1 MDEMRRALPWYMDW
15 IYRIREYEWEKYKSR
30 RASRLERRD
39 CTIISSS
46 CNGTVMYHD
55 LGLPYLSP
63 TINLCIDAED
73 FIKMA
78 EHLEW
83 YMNGQII
90 EAKEEL
96 PYPVGMLYDVRIQ
109 FIHYRSFQEAAA
121 KWEERKRRINWDH
134 IFIVGVSSDGDRE
147 MMERFERLPYENKV
161 IFSPIECPECK
172 SVFCI
177 KEFKRNW
184 GVMTEFKNR
193 ILKRRYLDNFDYV
206 TFLNRGKQAR
216 L

>member
-1 MDEMRRALPWYMDW
+1 MGETGRGLPWY
-15 IYRIREYEWEKYKSR
+15 IGCVYRIREYEWERYKR
-30 RASRLERRD
+30 RKSARLKRRD

-55 LGLPYLSP
+55 LGIPYRSP

-78 EHLEW
+78 ENLEW
-83 YMNGQII
+83 YMAGQLL
-90 EAKEEL
+90 EAEEEA

-109 FIHYRSFQEAAA
+109 FIHYRTFQEARA
-121 KWEERKRRINWDH
+121 KWEERKRRINWDNL
-134 IFIVGVSSDGDRE
+134 FIVGVSSDGDRE
-147 MMERFERLPYENKV
+147 VIERFEKLPYENKV
-161 IFSPIECPECK
+161 IFSPVEYPEFQ

-177 KEFKRNW
+177 KEFRRNW

-206 TFLNRGKQAR
+206 TFLNRGK
-216 L
+216 